1 MIVSWEGFG
10 TSHPSLPSFPFHV
23 KKPYFLFAS
32 HYQDSRELLM
42 SSPTHPTFG
51 SGIGRRKNNWVNDF
65 FFFAISKINDCQY
78 YNLLGFCLQV
88 RLLEF
93 GHLSAECIII
103 ETKLPTITV
112 FKNHRKSL
120 IHHCERSELRLQKF
134 INSRKVNG
142 TKIDGKCE
150 GLNETFWIV
159 FKQYDQNSN
168 MFECISMH

>member
-51 SGIGRRKNNWVNDF
+51 SGIGRRKYNWVND

-112 FKNHRKSL
+112 FKNRRKSL
-120 IHHCERSELRLQKF
+120 IQQSAKWAMFTKGQSVLPNRSIGQKLVEMRHF
-134 INSRKVNG
+134 G
-142 TKIDGKCE
+142 
-150 GLNETFWIV
+150 
-159 FKQYDQNSN
+159 
-168 MFECISMH
+168 